1 MTTLFR
7 SLLTVLLGTAL
18 GLAVTYYVLG
28 SGMRFDEV
36 SAGPWTRWP
45 KSGSMDIDP
54 YAHAM
59 LARSAE
65 LPLGTAE
72 GRSFFAWTDSAGAAL
87 RGRCDY
93 VVSGPIPVT
102 RYWTLSLY
110 APNGSLVDNPAKRFG
125 FTSAEIL
132 RAADGSFQIAIAGA
146 ARPGNWL
153 PIGNVAR
160 FALVLR
166 VYDTLVDFGMSNVE
180 ATALPQIVKGHCA

>member
-1 MTTLFR
+1 MLFKFLAT
-7 SLLTVLLGTAL
+7 LLTGTLL
-18 GLAVTYYVLG
+18 GLAATYYLLVG
-28 SGMRFDEV
+28 GVSFDEV
-36 SAGPWTRWP
+36 KAGPWKRWP

-59 LARSAE
+59 LARSGQ

-72 GRSFFAWTDSAGAAL
+72 GLSFFAWNDSAGEPL
-87 RGRCDY
+87 RAGCDY
-93 VVSGPIPVT
+93 MVRGPVPPT

-110 APNGSLVDNPAKRFG
+110 APTGSLVDNPAKRFD

-132 RAADGSFQIAIAGA
+132 RAADGGFEIAVSRH

-153 PIGNVAR
+153 PIGDVSA

-166 VYDTLVDFGMSNVE
+166 LYDTLFDFGMSKVE
-180 ATALPQIVKGHCA
+180 ATALPQIAKGHCE